1 MSAVALVRDLV
12 SINWFPIWPSFEAWV
27 IGRDATRV
35 GRRLS
40 APQIVWNK
48 STRRAGARGEAGSVG
63 QMAEY
68 FDNHWRCPNCEDN
81 SRRTIRH
88 RRQIWTRPCH
98 RRLCVEKTRPKGLGA
113 GTSQVCKPITIFG
126 AVAQLGER

>member
-1 MSAVALVRDLV
+1 MSAVALVPDLV

-48 STRRAGARGEAGSVG
+48 STRRAGARGEAGAGG
-63 QMAEY
+63 QMG
-68 FDNHWRCPNCEDN
+68 EDFGKH
-81 SRRTIRH
+81 RRGPKCGGDFWGTIRKREQILNWPRH
-88 RRQIWTRPCH
+88 RRPRA
-98 RRLCVEKTRPKGLGA
+98 EKTTAKGLGA
-113 GTSQVCKPITIFG
+113 GTS
-126 AVAQLGER
+126 